1 MNRSFIAMLIRSLF
15 MPMYIDEP
23 GPGGAGDQPAA
34 PEFKAEEAR
43 TWLGTV
49 IPDPD
54 YVKALPEDK
63 LKTVYTGAQEAWKKA
78 NPYGDDPWRGI
89 ATEYA
94 TKDGKLDEKTLQRVK
109 RYATPA
115 DALNA
120 HIALQNKIAA
130 GEMRSALPPNATEDQ
145 VKAWRTENGIPE
157 APEKYELKLKDG
169 LVVGEADKP
178 IIDGFLKSAHG
189 ANYTSAQASQAVDWY
204 YDEIERQ
211 TAARADQD
219 KQLAAKAQDA
229 LRAAWGTDYRTNEN
243 MVMGLL
249 DTAPAG
255 VKDQFLHG
263 RLADGTPIM
272 SHPETVMWLRQMAAE
287 INPVTALIPNAGGN
301 VLTAVG
307 DEIKQIEGWMKAP
320 RTSPEGKKYWGD
332 VKVQERYRALLDA
345 QQKQGAKA

>member
-1 MNRSFIAMLIRSLF
+1 MNQRLLAALIHRLY
-15 MPMYIDEP
+15 MAPAGEGGDP
-23 GPGGAGDQPAA
+23 GGPGAAEFQPEA
-34 PEFKAEEAR
+34 AR
-43 TWLGTV
+43 TWLAER

-63 LKTVYTGAQEAWKKA
+63 LKTVYTGAQAAWAKA

-94 TKDGKLDEKTLQRVK
+94 TKDGKLDDKVLARVK
-109 RYATPA
+109 RYASPH

-157 APEKYELKLKDG
+157 GADKYELKLKEG
-169 LVVGEADKP
+169 LTIGDEDKP
-178 IIDGFLKSAHG
+178 VIDAFLKSAHG
-189 ANYTSAQASQAVDWY
+189 ANLNSAQASAAVDWY
-204 YDEIERQ
+204 YEEVERQ
-211 TAARADQD
+211 TAARAELD
-219 KQLAAKAQDA
+219 KQLTQKAEDA
-229 LRAAWGTDYRTNEN
+229 LRAAWGTDYRSNHN

-249 DTAPAG
+249 DSAPTG
-255 VKDQFLHG
+255 VKDLVMHG

-272 SHPETVMWLRQMAAE
+272 SHPETVQWLRQLSAE
-287 INPVTALIPNAGGN
+287 INPVTTIIPNAGGN
-301 VLTAVG
+301 LVGAVE
-307 DEIKQIEGWMKAP
+307 DEIKAIEAQMRAP

-332 VKVQERYRALLDA
+332 VKQQERLRALYDA
-345 QQKQGAKA
+345 RDKQKGKAA